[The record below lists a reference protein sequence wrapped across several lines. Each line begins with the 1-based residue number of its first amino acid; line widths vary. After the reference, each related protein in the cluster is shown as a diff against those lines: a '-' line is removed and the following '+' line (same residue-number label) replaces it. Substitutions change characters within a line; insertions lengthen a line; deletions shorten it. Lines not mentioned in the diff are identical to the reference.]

1 MLAAAAAIVVAVA
14 VVWTSRKPAA
24 PSVASLTAA
33 RAPGELAWPVPDG
46 KRTAVVEV
54 LNGTGRAGL
63 ARAATR
69 LLRSQGIVVV
79 NYGNTDSVAQTTLL
93 VRRGVRDRARVV
105 ARALG
110 AGQIREA
117 PDSLRGVDVTVLLGH
132 DFNEPMPLHP

>member
-1 MLAAAAAIVVAVA
+1 M
-14 VVWTSRKPAA
+14 
-24 PSVASLTAA
+24 
-33 RAPGELAWPVPDG
+33 
-46 KRTAVVEV
+46 VEV

-69 LLRSQGIVVV
+69 LLRSHGIDVV
-79 NYGNTDSVAQTTLL
+79 NYGNTDSVPQTALL
-93 VRRGVRDRARVV
+93 VRRGDRDRARAV

-132 DFNEPMPLHP
+132 DFSESMPLHP